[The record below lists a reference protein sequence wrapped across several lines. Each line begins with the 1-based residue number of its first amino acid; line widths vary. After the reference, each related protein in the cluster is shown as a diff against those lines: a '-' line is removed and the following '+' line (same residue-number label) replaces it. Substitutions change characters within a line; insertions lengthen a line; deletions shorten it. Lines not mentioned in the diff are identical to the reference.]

1 MHKEFFKSDHV
12 DEEQLI
18 KLAYIEWNYEGG
30 YLGNEILQTEGRM
43 NPRTHALIFRH
54 VFLEVGF
61 LHPWICPRSSCKK
74 RKALQKIYRGQHRGD
89 KAEPPLVAK
98 TEVSQ
103 VRGDSM
109 LSLKDELF
117 RYR

>member
-1 MHKEFFKSDHV
+1 MHKEFLKSDHV
-12 DEEQLI
+12 DGEQLI

-30 YLGNEILQTEGRM
+30 HLGNEILQMEGRM
-43 NPRTHALIFRH
+43 DPRTHALIFRQ
-54 VFLEVGF
+54 VFLEVGS

-74 RKALQKIYRGQHRGD
+74 REALQKIYRGQQRGD

-109 LSLKDELF
+109 LPLKDELL
-117 RYR
+117 RYC